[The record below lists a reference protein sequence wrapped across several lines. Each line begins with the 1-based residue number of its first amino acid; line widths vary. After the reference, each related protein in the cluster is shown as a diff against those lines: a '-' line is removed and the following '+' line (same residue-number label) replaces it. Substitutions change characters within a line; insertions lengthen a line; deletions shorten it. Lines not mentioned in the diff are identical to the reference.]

1 MKGHNAQP
9 FQRSQRPGT
18 ILEAESKALSRRPTC
33 TPLSGI
39 PELSDSLP
47 QRSFARMVGN
57 KPGPEG
63 RESPPQPSPAGTR
76 QRMTLIS
83 LLQMGKLRHI
93 RKRPQ
98 PSTDRGEDSK
108 SGMPGSELLQRG
120 VREADRQE
128 SHMGFW
134 LGSRQFLGLL
144 FLLLAWNSDCKPGD
158 SMILIS
164 GEASL
169 LGGLVSLRS

>member
-1 MKGHNAQP
+1 M
-9 FQRSQRPGT
+9 
-18 ILEAESKALSRRPTC
+18 I
-33 TPLSGI
+33 
-39 PELSDSLP
+39 
-47 QRSFARMVGN
+47 
-57 KPGPEG
+57 
-63 RESPPQPSPAGTR
+63 
-76 QRMTLIS
+76 LIS

-98 PSTDRGEDSK
+98 PSTDRGGDSK
-108 SGMPGSELLQRG
+108 SGMLGSELLQRG

-158 SMILIS
+158 SMTS

-169 LGGLVSLRS
+169 LGGLVSSLRS